1 MSRVRVSGNP
11 EQTRILNRSLI
22 LRQLSCED
30 PLSRIDI
37 AKALDL
43 SKMTVSVIISD
54 LINEG
59 LVDEIGEGEAARS
72 GGRKPILLAL
82 SRKTY
87 VLGFDVG
94 ETNTSVLLSNLRSK
108 TIDETTVP
116 TSRDKTVQ
124 RIVRQLKD
132 LANEILERNDVD
144 NKTLLGIG
152 VSTAGL
158 IDKQDGHILFSP
170 DFNWKDIP
178 FRSHLEE
185 AMGLPVVIDNCTR
198 VMALGETRYGGAK
211 ESESLLFVNVGH
223 GIGSALL
230 VNGRIYEKNSE
241 FGHVRATSRPVLCD
255 CGKNGCLEAVAS
267 GHAIEKMNYEQNGSK
282 GNWITA
288 KELADAANQGDESAV
303 KLFRDAGRYLGRSI
317 SVAVN
322 LFNPDKVI
330 IGGGVTRS
338 GSLLMD
344 SLMTEFRKDTMEI
357 IKDTTSVELTTLGM
371 LSGVCGAVA
380 LALETFLFSIERRV

>member
-1 MSRVRVSGNP
+1 MAGNP

-22 LRQLSCED
+22 LRQLSSED
-30 PLSRIDI
+30 PLSRIGI
-37 AKALDL
+37 AKALDI

-72 GGRKPILLAL
+72 GGRKPIHLAL
-82 SRKTY
+82 SNKTY

-94 ETNTSVLLSNLRSK
+94 ETNTSVSLSNLRSE

-116 TSRDKTVQ
+116 TSRDKTVE

-132 LANEILERNDVD
+132 LATEILERNVIDK
-144 NKTLLGIG
+144 KTLLGIG

-158 IDKQDGHILFSP
+158 VDKQDGHILFSP
-170 DFNWKDIP
+170 DFNWKDVP
-178 FRSHLEE
+178 FRSVLEKE
-185 AMGLPVVIDNCTR
+185 MGLPVVIDNCTR

-230 VNGRIYEKNSE
+230 VNGRIYGKNSE
-241 FGHVRATSRPVLCD
+241 FGHVRVTSRPVVCD
-255 CGKNGCLEAVAS
+255 CGKSGCLEAVAS
-267 GHAIEKMNYEQNGSK
+267 GHAIEKKNYEENGSK
-282 GNWITA
+282 GDWVTA
-288 KELADAANQGDESAV
+288 KELADAANKGDESAV
-303 KLFRDAGRYLGRSI
+303 KLFSDAGRYLGRSI
-317 SVAVN
+317 SMAVN

-330 IGGGVTRS
+330 IGGGVSRS

-344 SLMTEFRKDTMEI
+344 SLMTEFRQDTMEI
-357 IKDTTSVELTTLGM
+357 IKDTTSVEMTTLGM
-371 LSGVCGAVA
+371 FSGVCGAVA
-380 LALETFLFSIERRV
+380 LALETFLFSRERRV

>member
-1 MSRVRVSGNP
+1 MNGSRVAGNP

-22 LRQLSCED
+22 LRQLSSVD

-37 AKALDL
+37 AKAIDL
-43 SKMTVSVIISD
+43 SKMTVSVIVSD

-59 LVDEIGEGEAARS
+59 LVEEIGEGEAARS

-82 SRKTY
+82 SSNTFA
-87 VLGFDVG
+87 LGIDVG
-94 ETNTSVLLSNLRSK
+94 ETNTSVSLSNLRSE
-108 TIDETTVP
+108 TIDELTVP
-116 TSRDKTVQ
+116 TSRDKTVE

-132 LANEILERNDVD
+132 LTYGILEKNVIDKKNLIGV
-144 NKTLLGIG
+144 G

-158 IDKQDGHILFSP
+158 VDKQNGHILFSP

-178 FRSHLEE
+178 FRSYLEE

-211 ESESLLFVNVGH
+211 ESDSLLFINVGH

-230 VNGRIYEKNSE
+230 VNGRIYGKNSE
-241 FGHVRATSRPVLCD
+241 FGHVRVTSRPVLCD
-255 CGKNGCLEAVAS
+255 CGKSGCLEAVAS
-267 GHAIEKMNYEQNGSK
+267 GHAIEKTNYERNGSK
-282 GNWITA
+282 GDWKTA
-288 KELADAANQGDESAV
+288 KELAAAANQGDEEAA

-317 SVAVN
+317 SMAVN

-330 IGGGVTRS
+330 IGGGVSRS

-344 SLMTEFRKDTMEI
+344 SLMTEFQKDTMEI

-371 LSGVCGAVA
+371 LSGVSGAVA
-380 LALETFLFSIERRV
+380 LAIEAFLFSRERRV